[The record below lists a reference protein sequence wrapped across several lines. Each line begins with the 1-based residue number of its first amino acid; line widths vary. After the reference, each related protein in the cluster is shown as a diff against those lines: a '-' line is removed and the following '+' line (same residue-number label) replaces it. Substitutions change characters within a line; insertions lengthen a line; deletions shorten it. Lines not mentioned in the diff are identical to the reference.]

1 MVFGLRTMSQE
12 ELSAYGRLEENQGRH
27 ESGLE
32 MVTFTAEPVRFLP
45 WMMNR
50 WNKLLPLKPKVFES
64 WRLYCEEKS

>member
-1 MVFGLRTMSQE
+1 MSDLNMKIE
-12 ELSAYGRLEENQGRH
+12 KEENQGRH